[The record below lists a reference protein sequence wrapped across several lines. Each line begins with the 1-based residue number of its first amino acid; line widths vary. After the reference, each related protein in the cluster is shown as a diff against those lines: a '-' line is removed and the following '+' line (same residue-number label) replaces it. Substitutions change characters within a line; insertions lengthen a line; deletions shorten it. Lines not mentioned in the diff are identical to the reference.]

1 MRLAVWQPQEAPFTL
16 RQGKIYSSTM
26 TRLDIVRHRLHNQRI
41 STSPLGKPSEVVRW
55 LGAVQAQDYAGAKW
69 ALGLR
74 LRRTTDANIEQ
85 AVADGSILRTHVLRP
100 TWHFVAPEDIRWL
113 LALTA
118 PRIHAANAHYYRSLE
133 LDKAL
138 FARSSVALVK
148 ALRDGQQLTRAEL
161 ASVLRQAGI
170 KGSGLRLVYLI
181 GSAELDGIICSG
193 ARRGKQFTY
202 ALLDDRVPPTKTLER
217 DEALAELARRYFTSH
232 GPATEEDFMWWSG
245 LTRADIR
252 SGLEMVKQQMAY
264 EVIDGKT
271 YWFAA
276 SGPLASKSSQAA
288 FLLPN
293 YDEYIVGYTDRTAIF
308 DSSHSNK
315 LDARGNP
322 LFQHTI
328 VVKGRIVGTWK
339 RILKK
344 QALVIETNLF
354 TQLTKAEDR
363 SVAAAIQQYGEF
375 LELPVV
381 RV

>member
-1 MRLAVWQPQEAPFTL
+1 
-16 RQGKIYSSTM
+16 
-26 TRLDIVRHRLHNQRI
+26 
-41 STSPLGKPSEVVRW
+41 VVRW
-55 LGAVQAQDYAGAKW
+55 LGAIQAQDYAGAKW

-74 LRRTTDANIEQ
+74 LRRITDTNIEQ

-118 PRIHAANAHYYRSLE
+118 PRIHAANAYYYRSLE
-133 LDKAL
+133 LDQAL

-161 ASVLRQAGI
+161 AAVLRQAGI

-181 GSAELDGIICSG
+181 GSAELGGIICSG

-264 EVIDGKT
+264 EVIDGKM

-328 VVKGRIVGTWK
+328 LVKGRIVGTWK

-344 QALVIETNLF
+344 DALVIETKLF
-354 TQLTKAEDR
+354 TRLTKAEDR
-363 SVAAAIQQYGEF
+363 SVALAIRRYGEF

-381 RV
+381 LV

>member
-1 MRLAVWQPQEAPFTL
+1 
-16 RQGKIYSSTM
+16 M
-26 TRLDIVRHRLHNQRI
+26 TGLDIVRHRLYNQRI
-41 STSPLGKPSEVVRW
+41 STSPFSKPSEVVRW
-55 LGAVQAQDYAGAKW
+55 LGAIQAQDYAGAKW

-74 LRRTTDANIEQ
+74 LRRITDTNIEQ

-118 PRIHAANAHYYRSLE
+118 PRIHAANAYYYRSLE
-133 LDKAL
+133 LDQAL

-161 ASVLRQAGI
+161 AAVLRQAGI

-181 GSAELDGIICSG
+181 GSAELGGIICSG

-264 EVIDGKT
+264 EVTDGKT

-328 VVKGRIVGTWK
+328 LVKGRIVGTWK

-344 QALVIETNLF
+344 DALVIETKLF
-354 TQLTKAEDR
+354 TRLTKAEDR
-363 SVAAAIQQYGEF
+363 SVALAIRRYGEF

-381 RV
+381 LV

>member
-1 MRLAVWQPQEAPFTL
+1 
-16 RQGKIYSSTM
+16 M
-26 TRLDIVRHRLHNQRI
+26 TRLDIVHHRLHNQRI
-41 STSPLGKPSEVVRW
+41 GTAPISKPSEVVRW

-74 LRRTTDANIEQ
+74 TRHTTDTNVEQ
-85 AVADGSILRTHVLRP
+85 ALTDGSILRTHVLRP

-118 PRIHAANAHYYRSLE
+118 PRIHAANAYYYRTLE

-138 FARSSVALVK
+138 FRRSNAVLAK

-170 KGSGLRLVYLI
+170 EGSGLRLIYLI
-181 GSAELDGIICSG
+181 GGAELEGIICSS

-202 ALLDDRVPPTKTLER
+202 ALLDDRVPSTRTLER
-217 DEALAELARRYFTSH
+217 DEALAELTRRYFTSH

-245 LTRADIR
+245 LTRTDIR
-252 SGLEMVKQQMAY
+252 RGLEMVKQQITHEMIEGRA
-264 EVIDGKT
+264 

-276 SGPLASKSSQAA
+276 SGLPALNSSHVA

-293 YDEYIVGYTDRTAIF
+293 YDEYIVGYADRSAIF
-308 DSSHSNK
+308 DPSHSNR

-339 RILKK
+339 RMVKK
-344 QALVIETNLF
+344 EAVVIETNLF
-354 TQLTKAEDR
+354 TPLTKAENQ
-363 SVAAAIQQYGEF
+363 SLAVAIQRYCEF
-375 LELPVV
+375 LELPGILV
-381 RV
+381 

>member
-1 MRLAVWQPQEAPFTL
+1 
-16 RQGKIYSSTM
+16 M

-41 STSPLGKPSEVVRW
+41 GTSPLSKPSEVVRW

-74 LRRTTDANIEQ
+74 LRGSTDTTIEQ

-118 PRIHAANAHYYRSLE
+118 PRIHAANAYYYRNLE
-133 LDKAL
+133 LDKSL
-138 FARSSVALVK
+138 FARSSAALVK

-161 ASVLRQAGI
+161 VSVLRQAGI
-170 KGSGLRLVYLI
+170 EGNGLRMVYLI

-217 DEALAELARRYFTSH
+217 DEALAELTRRYFTSH

-252 SGLEMVKQQMAY
+252 SGLEMVKRQMVH
-264 EVIDGKT
+264 EMIDGKT

-288 FLLPN
+288 CLLPN
-293 YDEYIVGYTDRTAIF
+293 YDEYIVGYTDRSAIF

-315 LDARGNP
+315 LDSRGNP

-328 VVKGRIVGTWK
+328 VVKGRIAGTWK

-344 QALVIETNLF
+344 DALVIETNLF
-354 TQLTKAEDR
+354 TPLTKAEDR
-363 SVAAAIQQYGEF
+363 SVALAIQRYGEF

>member
-1 MRLAVWQPQEAPFTL
+1 
-16 RQGKIYSSTM
+16 M
-26 TRLDIVRHRLHNQRI
+26 TGLDIIRHRLHNQHI
-41 STSPLGKPSEVVRW
+41 GTAPLSEPSEVVRW

-74 LRRTTDANIEQ
+74 MRHITDADVEQ

-100 TWHFVAPEDIRWL
+100 TWHFVAPKDIRWL

-118 PRIHAANAHYYRSLE
+118 PRIHAANAYYYRQLE

-138 FARSSVALVK
+138 FTRSNAVLAK
-148 ALRDGQQLTRAEL
+148 TLRDGQQLTRAEL
-161 ASVLRQAGI
+161 MSVLRQAGI
-170 KGSGLRLVYLI
+170 EGNGLRLIYLI
-181 GSAELDGIICSG
+181 GSAELEGIICSG

-202 ALLDDRVPPTKTLER
+202 ALLDDRVPPTKTLKR

-232 GPATEEDFMWWSG
+232 GPATEEDFTWWSG

-252 SGLEMVKQQMAY
+252 SGLEMVKPQMTR
-264 EVIDGKT
+264 EMIDGRA

-276 SGPLASKSSQAA
+276 SEPPALHSSQIAS
-288 FLLPN
+288 LLPN
-293 YDEYIVGYTDRTAIF
+293 YDEYIVGYADRSAIF
-308 DSSHSNK
+308 DSFHSNK

-339 RILKK
+339 RTLKK
-344 QALVIETNLF
+344 EALVIETNLF
-354 TQLTKAEDR
+354 TRLTKAENR
-363 SVAAAIQQYGEF
+363 SVAMVIQRYGEF
-375 LELPVV
+375 LQLPVV
-381 RV
+381 LV